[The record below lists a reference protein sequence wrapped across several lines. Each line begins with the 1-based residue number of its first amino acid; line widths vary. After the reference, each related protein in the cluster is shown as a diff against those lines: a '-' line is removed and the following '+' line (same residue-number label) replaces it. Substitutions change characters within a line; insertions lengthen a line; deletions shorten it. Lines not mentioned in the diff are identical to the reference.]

1 MFGIKLVENLRQIRN
16 NYKTVSKKETYE
28 SVYIGDKA
36 GLCLTGNWQFPYP
49 A

>member
-1 MFGIKLVENLRQIRN
+1 MFSIKLVENPWVIRT
-16 NYKTVSKKETYE
+16 NYKTVSKKEIYE

-36 GLCLTGNWQFPYP
+36 GFCNRGIWQIPYP

>member
-1 MFGIKLVENLRQIRN
+1 MFSIKLVENPGGIRT
-16 NYKTVSKKETYE
+16 NYKTVSKIETHD

-36 GLCLTGNWQFPYP
+36 GFCNTGNWQFPYP